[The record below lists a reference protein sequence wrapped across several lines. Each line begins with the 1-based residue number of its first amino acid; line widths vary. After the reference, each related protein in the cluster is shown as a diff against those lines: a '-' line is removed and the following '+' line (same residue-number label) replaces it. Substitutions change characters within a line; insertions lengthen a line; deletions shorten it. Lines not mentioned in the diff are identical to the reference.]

1 MYDPRWHSMI
11 EGWAEVHRQHD
22 VCEFFTFL
30 MKHCDCSLFSGSW
43 QARMPTAAG
52 DMRLI
57 SLTRGSAPSP
67 SSCTFLNI
75 GHIWQ
80 FPGYNHWSMTGI
92 DVWTAFMVFKSLPRC
107 LCYSYIA
114 SSGKRE
120 LQSKIV
126 ERFDWTMSSEYQF
139 SRGEAAAWCIM
150 CSILSLHSLNITGT
164 HPSRATT
171 PRPWCR
177 KNFGIVM
184 MAESLKPNMF
194 SKINNRVTVTLFS
207 TGFNLISVLSD
218 HSSSGECACLQV
230 LRDGAHLVVL
240 FSR

>member
-1 MYDPRWHSMI
+1 
-11 EGWAEVHRQHD
+11 
-22 VCEFFTFL
+22 
-30 MKHCDCSLFSGSW
+30 
-43 QARMPTAAG
+43 
-52 DMRLI
+52 
-57 SLTRGSAPSP
+57 
-67 SSCTFLNI
+67 
-75 GHIWQ
+75 
-80 FPGYNHWSMTGI
+80 MTGI

-126 ERFDWTMSSEYQF
+126 ERFDWTMSFEYQF

-150 CSILSLHSLNITGT
+150 CSILSLHSLNIMGT

-177 KNFGIVM
+177 KNFGIVT

-194 SKINNRVTVTLFS
+194 SKINNCATVTLFS

-218 HSSSGECACLQV
+218 DSSTGECACLQV